1 MNGNSSL
8 KTVVL
13 CTLSM
18 ATGFAIG
25 YFAAKH
31 HLEQHYVDLANEE
44 IKDAKEYYESVADE
58 KTASVPDG
66 RERIF
71 YNTLMTYQQ
80 GGDTQVTEEQQVQ
93 ETAREVLQTIWRE
106 DKDME
111 ELTAISTPSPNL
123 PYVVP
128 VHVFMANEMGFSQV
142 TLTFYEGDHILA
154 DDQDDPVEDVESTVG
169 MRNLVFGHLSND
181 ENVVYVRN
189 ERLTLDFEVCRSYG
203 SFAKEVHD
211 IDPQQVT

>member
-1 MNGNSSL
+1 
-8 KTVVL
+8 
-13 CTLSM
+13 M

-25 YFAAKH
+25 YFVAKH

-58 KTASVPDG
+58 KTHLTTAPDDG

-71 YNTLMTYQQ
+71 YNTLRSYQQ
-80 GGDTQVTEEQQVQ
+80 GDVPATEDQFVQ
-93 ETAREVLQTIWRE
+93 ATAQEVLQTIWRE

-111 ELTAISTPSPNL
+111 ELTAISTPHAGN
-123 PYVVP
+123 PYIVP
-128 VHVFMANEMGFSQV
+128 VHVFMANELGHSQE
-142 TLTFYEGDHILA
+142 TLTYYEGDRILS

-189 ERLTLDFEVCRSYG
+189 ERLTLDFEICRSYG